1 MTGALYRL
9 GKLCVRHRLAVVL
22 TWIVIAVGLVALAGA
37 LGSQASDNISLPGTG
52 SQQVTDLLQ
61 RGFPD
66 QANGSSPIVLRAP
79 KGAKVTD
86 SRYSTPIQ
94 KTVDGL
100 KNDEY
105 VAKVIS
111 PFDRAGAAQISRDQT
126 IAYISV
132 FPNQSLGDITLDDG
146 QAILDKADPAKAAG
160 LSTAAGGP
168 LGAKLSKPETEQS
181 EVVGLA
187 MALIVLA
194 FTFGS
199 LVAMGLP
206 IVSALIGVFAGVSGI
221 TLLSHV
227 TEVPTTAPTMAIM
240 LGLGVGID
248 YALFI
253 VTTHRDTLSQGMD
266 PGESVARAVAT
277 SGGAVLFAGSTV
289 VVAVCSLAVAGI
301 PLVTT
306 LGLTTGLMVAIAIV
320 CALTALPAILA
331 LVGPRIN
338 HLPLPGRRPDAKVD
352 IEHNRWARLARW
364 ITHHPVV
371 AVVGALAILVPLTIP
386 ALSLEFG
393 QADTGALPQEET
405 ARQAYDDITTGF
417 GVGANGPIVFA
428 ARLARPAQPDDPQLA
443 SLQQAIA
450 SVDGVK
456 AVTPVALDGPGQ
468 IATFNAIPTTAPSD
482 FATQD
487 LVNTLRDTTI
497 PKQTRGEGIDAF
509 VGGST
514 AASIDLG
521 EEISDK
527 LPETILVIIGL
538 SFILLTIAFRSLL
551 IPLKAAVCN
560 LLSIGVAYGV
570 VVMVFQYGWFAGA
583 VGLDDAVPIVSYLP
597 LLMFAGLFGLS
608 MDYEVFLMSHV
619 QEHYKEGRTPRDAI
633 VVGLAE
639 SARVITAAAL
649 IMVSVFA
656 SFVLNGDPT
665 IKQFGIGLS
674 IAVIVDATI
683 VRCLLVPAVMVVMGK
698 AAWWIP
704 GWLDRMLPH
713 ISVEGHGYF
722 EHEDRRGGPPSTP
735 TPPSASATP
744 GPPAPVPSE
753 PA

>member
-1 MTGALYRL
+1 VTGALYRL
-9 GKLCVRHRLAVVL
+9 GKLCVRHRLAVLLVWL
-22 TWIVIAVGLVALAGA
+22 VAAVGLVALAGA

-79 KGAKVTD
+79 AGAKITD
-86 SRYSTPIQ
+86 SRYSAPIDD
-94 KTVDGL
+94 TVDAL
-100 KNDEY
+100 RQDQY

-111 PFDRAGAAQISRDQT
+111 PFDREGAGQVSRDGT

-132 FPNQSLGDITLDDG
+132 FPNRSLGDITIEDG
-146 QAILDKADPAKAAG
+146 QEILDKADPAKAAG
-160 LSTAAGGP
+160 LSTSAGGP
-168 LGAKLSKPETEQS
+168 LGQKLSKPETEQS

-253 VTTHRDTLSQGMD
+253 VTAHRDTLSRGMD

-320 CALTALPAILA
+320 CALTLLPAILA
-331 LVGPRIN
+331 LVGSRIN
-338 HLPLPGRRPDAKVD
+338 HLPLPGRRPGGPIDV
-352 IEHNRWARLARW
+352 EHNRWARLARW
-364 ITHHPVV
+364 ITHHPAI
-371 AVVGALAILVPLTIP
+371 AVVGALAILIPLTIP

-393 QADTGALPQEET
+393 QADTGALPKDET

-417 GVGANGPIVFA
+417 GVGANGPIVIA

-443 SLQQAIA
+443 SLQQAIGR
-450 SVDGVK
+450 VEGIE

-468 IATFNAIPTTAPSD
+468 IATFNAVPTTAPSD

-487 LVNTLRDTTI
+487 LVNELRDTTI
-497 PKQTRGEGIDAF
+497 PNATRGEGIEAY

-521 EEISDK
+521 EEISDR
-527 LPETILVIIGL
+527 LPETIAVIIGL

-551 IPLKAAVCN
+551 IPLKAALCN

-583 VGLDDAVPIVSYLP
+583 VGLDGAVPIVSYLP

-619 QEHYKEGRTPRDAI
+619 QEHWKEGRSAREAV

-683 VRCLLVPAVMVVMGK
+683 VRCLLVPAVMVVLGR

-704 GWLDRMLPH
+704 GWLDRVLPR
-713 ISVEGHGYF
+713 ISVEGRGYF
-722 EHEDRRGGPPSTP
+722 EERDRRRGGGTGAGGPGAP
-735 TPPSASATP
+735 TPA
-744 GPPAPVPSE
+744 PPDPVPSE

>member
-9 GKLCVRHRLAVVL
+9 GKLCVRHRLAVL
-22 TWIVIAVGLVALAGA
+22 LAWLVIAVGLIALAGV

-79 KGAKVTD
+79 AGAKITD
-86 SRYSTPIQ
+86 SRYSTPIND
-94 KTVDGL
+94 TVDGL
-100 KNDEY
+100 KQDEF

-111 PFDRAGAAQISRDQT
+111 PFDRAGAAQISRDGT

-132 FPNQSLGDITLDDG
+132 FPNRSLGDVTIEDG

-160 LSTAAGGP
+160 LSTSAGGP
-168 LGAKLSKPETEQS
+168 LGQKLSKPETEQS

-187 MALIVLA
+187 MALVVLA

-199 LVAMGLP
+199 FVAMGLP
-206 IVSALIGVFAGVSGI
+206 IASALVGVLAGVSGI

-253 VTTHRDTLSQGMD
+253 VTAQRDTLSRGMD

-320 CALTALPAILA
+320 CALTLLPAILA

-338 HLPLPGRRPDAKVD
+338 HLPLPGRRPDEAVD
-352 IEHNRWARLARW
+352 VEHNRWARLARW
-364 ITHHPVV
+364 ITHHPVI
-371 AVVGALAILVPLTIP
+371 AVVGALAILIPLTIP
-386 ALSLEFG
+386 AFSLEFG
-393 QADTGALPQEET
+393 QADTGALPKEET

-443 SLQQAIA
+443 SLQQAI
-450 SVDGVK
+450 SRVDGVE
-456 AVTPVALDGPGQ
+456 AVTPVTLDDPGQ

-487 LVNTLRDTTI
+487 LVNELRDSTI
-497 PKQTRGEGIDAF
+497 PEETRGEDRRLRRRLDGRLDRPRRGDLRQAAGDDPRDHRLELHPADHRLPLAADPAE
-509 VGGST
+509 GGRLQPALDRRRLWRRRDGLPVRLVRGGGRARRRGADRQLP
-514 AASIDLG
+514 AAVDVRRPVRALDG
-521 EEISDK
+521 
-527 LPETILVIIGL
+527 LRGL
-538 SFILLTIAFRSLL
+538 SDEPR
-551 IPLKAAVCN
+551 
-560 LLSIGVAYGV
+560 
-570 VVMVFQYGWFAGA
+570 AGA
-583 VGLDDAVPIVSYLP
+583 LQGGPLD
-597 LLMFAGLFGLS
+597 
-608 MDYEVFLMSHV
+608 
-619 QEHYKEGRTPRDAI
+619 
-633 VVGLAE
+633 
-639 SARVITAAAL
+639 AR
-649 IMVSVFA
+649 
-656 SFVLNGDPT
+656 
-665 IKQFGIGLS
+665 
-674 IAVIVDATI
+674 
-683 VRCLLVPAVMVVMGK
+683 R
-698 AAWWIP
+698 
-704 GWLDRMLPH
+704 
-713 ISVEGHGYF
+713 
-722 EHEDRRGGPPSTP
+722 DRRRPRRER
-735 TPPSASATP
+735 A
-744 GPPAPVPSE
+744 
-753 PA
+753 